1 MLRIDRR
8 TLITGMGGAT
18 AVGLLSHE
26 AKADALEAVLM
37 AQVASVPGGAGAA
50 PKKFP
55 SVADLE
61 AEISTRTLRRGT
73 GFLFYNYL
81 ANGKYQT
88 SHNVSLLPKMP
99 AQPTLVDFFAMRFDS
114 ERNHCLQSANKAL
127 QRGADE
133 EVILACLLHDTA
145 QELIRTEHGWWG
157 AQMYE
162 PYVPKR
168 TTFAIRYHQALR
180 FYPDSKAGYEYPEL
194 YKEVF
199 GHDYVPD
206 EHTKAMYD
214 FARRHRWYDAARE
227 VTVSD
232 LYAFDPNAKVS
243 IEPFLD
249 IIGRHFKQPKQGLGN
264 DNSAVAHMWRS
275 MRYPDSPL

>member
-1 MLRIDRR
+1 MLPIDRR
-8 TLITGMGGAT
+8 AFITGLGGAA
-18 AVGLLSHE
+18 AVGLMSQE

-50 PKKFP
+50 PEKFP

-61 AEISTRTLRRGT
+61 AEISTRAWRRGT
-73 GFLFYNYL
+73 GFLFYNRE
-81 ANGKYQT
+81 ANGK
-88 SHNVSLLPKMP
+88 VSLLPKLP
-99 AQPTLVDFFAMRFDS
+99 AQPTLVDFFAMRFDR

-162 PYVPKR
+162 PYVPER
-168 TTFAIRYHQALR
+168 TAFAIRYHQALR
-180 FYPDSKAGYEYPEL
+180 FYPDLKVGYEYPDL
-194 YKEVF
+194 YKQVF

-214 FARRHRWYDAARE
+214 YARSHRWYDAARE
-227 VTVSD
+227 VTVCD
-232 LYAFDPNAKVS
+232 LYAFDPNARVS

-249 IIGRHFKQPKQGLGN
+249 IVGRHFKQPKQGLGN

-275 MRYPDSPL
+275 IRDPDSPL